1 MGCSAYRQAGG
12 MESLRK
18 VEQIARIAHGSFFR
32 MRHFFE
38 GGELRL
44 QIAAFE
50 VDKGAE
56 VAHLVAVVGRRED
69 RDALSIV
76 SLRRKNSE

>member
-1 MGCSAYRQAGG
+1 MQWVEAGRQAG
-12 MESLRK
+12 MDLRK
-18 VEQIARIAHGSFFR
+18 VEQIARVAHGLLVG

-44 QIAAFE
+44 QVAAFE
-50 VDKGAE
+50 VDEGAK

-69 RDALSIV
+69 GDALSIV
-76 SLRRKNSE
+76 SLW